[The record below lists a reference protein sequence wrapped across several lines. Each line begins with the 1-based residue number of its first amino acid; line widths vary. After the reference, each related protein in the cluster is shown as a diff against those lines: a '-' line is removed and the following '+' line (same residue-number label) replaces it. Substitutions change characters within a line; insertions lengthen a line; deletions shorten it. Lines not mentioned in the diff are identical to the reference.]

1 MPRHINTL
9 ETESAVSVL
18 GEQVRQNQGG
28 RSVLLSAAL
37 SVSGDLTFT
46 PPISLVQHAPVERG
60 AAQAADAGN
69 HFGKS

>member
-1 MPRHINTL
+1 MRCRSSENR
-9 ETESAVSVL
+9 S
-18 GEQVRQNQGG
+18 G
-28 RSVLLSAAL
+28 RIKAAGRYFLSAAL